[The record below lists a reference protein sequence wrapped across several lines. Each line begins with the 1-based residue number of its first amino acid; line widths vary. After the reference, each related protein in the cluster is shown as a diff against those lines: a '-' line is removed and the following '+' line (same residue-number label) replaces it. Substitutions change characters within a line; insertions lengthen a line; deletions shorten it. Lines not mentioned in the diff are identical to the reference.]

1 MDELAYQDEGIDV
14 RLLHQANRAR
24 PSGATLDKH
33 ETAEIVSLERE
44 LVAEFGPSL
53 GPETVMQC
61 IADAV
66 ACFAG
71 ARVRTYVT
79 LLIRREATER
89 LRAWARQ
96 AEALSPPAS
105 AAPD

>member
-1 MDELAYQDEGIDV
+1 MEENGYHDALDV
-14 RLLHQANRAR
+14 RALHRANRAR
-24 PSGATLDKH
+24 PEGATLDEH
-33 ETAEIVSLERE
+33 ETAEIVSLEQE

-53 GPETVMQC
+53 GPETVTRC

-66 ACFAG
+66 TFFAG

-89 LRAWARQ
+89 LRAWARRP
-96 AEALSPPAS
+96 ERRTGPVTSS
-105 AAPD
+105 T

>member
-1 MDELAYQDEGIDV
+1 MDENGYHDDV
-14 RLLHQANRAR
+14 LDGRGLHRANRAR
-24 PSGATLDKH
+24 PEGATLDKH
-33 ETAEIVSLERE
+33 ETAEIVSLEQE
-44 LVAEFGPSL
+44 LVAEFGPAL
-53 GPETVMQC
+53 GRETVRQC

-66 ACFAG
+66 TGFAG

-96 AEALSPPAS
+96 AERRTGPAAS
-105 AAPD
+105 ST

>member
-1 MDELAYQDEGIDV
+1 MDENGYRDDVLDV
-14 RLLHQANRAR
+14 RLLHRANRAG
-24 PSGATLDKH
+24 PEGATLNKH
-33 ETAEIVSLERE
+33 ETAEIVTLERE

-53 GPETVMQC
+53 GPETVVQC
-61 IADAV
+61 VADAV

-96 AEALSPPAS
+96 AEERPQAAAS
-105 AAPD
+105 GA

>member
-1 MDELAYQDEGIDV
+1 MDENGYHDDALEV
-14 RLLHQANRAR
+14 RVLHRANRDR
-24 PSGATLDKH
+24 PDGAMLDKH

-53 GPETVMQC
+53 GPETVTQC

-66 ACFAG
+66 ACFSG

-96 AEALSPPAS
+96 AEGLTGPATRS
-105 AAPD
+105 T

>member
-1 MDELAYQDEGIDV
+1 MEENGYHDDALDV
-14 RLLHQANRAR
+14 RVLHRANRAG
-24 PSGATLDKH
+24 PEGATLDKH
-33 ETAEIVSLERE
+33 ETAEIVSLEQD

-53 GPETVMQC
+53 GPETVTQC

-66 ACFAG
+66 TSFAG

-89 LRAWARQ
+89 LRARARQ
-96 AEALSPPAS
+96 AERRTGPATS
-105 AAPD
+105 ST